1 MAKENYRSQRGHEIL
16 AVAAPC
22 DLLTLKNHDLTIQNK
37 NQISSKQLER
47 KTREEWCWRKQE

>member
-16 AVAAPC
+16 AVPC

-47 KTREEWCWRKQE
+47 KTREE